1 MGVDVERFREAP
13 EPVADATAFP
23 EGYLLYVGRLLDI
36 KGVDQLLR
44 AMPRVLE
51 RHPGIGLLV
60 VGYGEREQALRAEA
74 ERLGI
79 GSALRFAGRQPHA
92 EVARSL
98 RGCRVAVLP
107 SIEREDGRAEGM
119 PTVLLEA
126 LACGARVV
134 ATATGGIPDVLRHGE
149 NGWLCR
155 HRDPQ
160 DLAEKIL
167 CALDDPHDSPV
178 TRNARETARGFDWTR
193 VAERYA
199 EVFERLSER

>member
-1 MGVDVERFREAP
+1 
-13 EPVADATAFP
+13 
-23 EGYLLYVGRLLDI
+23 VGRLLEI
-36 KGVDQLLR
+36 KGVAYLLR
-44 AMPRVLE
+44 AMPRVLA

-60 VGYGEREQALRAEA
+60 VGYGERQQALRADA

-79 GSALRFAGRQPHA
+79 GSAVRFAGRRSRE
-92 EVARSL
+92 EVARSF
-98 RGCRVAVLP
+98 RGCRLAVVP
-107 SIEREDGRAEGM
+107 SIERADGRAEGM

-126 LACGARVV
+126 LASGVRVV

-155 HRDPQ
+155 DRDPE

-167 CALDDPHDSPV
+167 CALDDPRDSRVPHS
-178 TRNARETARGFDWTR
+178 ARETARRFDWPR

-199 EVFERLSER
+199 EVFERLSTL